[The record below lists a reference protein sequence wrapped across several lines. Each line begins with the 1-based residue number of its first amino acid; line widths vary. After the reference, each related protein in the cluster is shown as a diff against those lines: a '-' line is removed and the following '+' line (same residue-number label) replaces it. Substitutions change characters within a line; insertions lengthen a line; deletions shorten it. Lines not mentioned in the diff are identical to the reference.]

1 MSDGIN
7 FESLWN
13 TADVPLG
20 SLVLDIEQ
28 AHEDSWKPTD
38 LTKDKDYSVKQNAN
52 IVLRVDAFSES
63 WFRVQVLSWLKAVLS
78 RAKSSHLR
86 VTADSGFV
94 YHLAD
99 PKRVLRDIC
108 RDTKAKEWLEDAA
121 GIRSIY
127 MVTELWTLVDPKLEH
142 AGGKGSVYAGQVPVT
157 DGTTKYA
164 DAEGGHRSGSS
175 EEKNLTALGERIYKI
190 KFRKVKLRF
199 AVVPAA
205 AEKEQAGQA
214 DGEADSEETAAVKP
228 TMKMGARWKSLLV
241 SRGEGDDP
249 DGEGEVMVE
258 ADVEDDDE
266 GEEVGCGGEDAE
278 ESEGEYEEVEE
289 EVEEEEED
297 EEGEED
303 NIKPR
308 GKTEN

>member
-13 TADVPLG
+13 TTDVPLG

-38 LTKDKDYSVKQNAN
+38 LTRDKDYSVKQNAN
-52 IVLRVDAFSES
+52 IVLRVDASSES
-63 WFRVQVLSWLKAVLS
+63 WLRVQVLSWLKAVLS
-78 RAKSSHLR
+78 RAKSSRLC

-94 YHLAD
+94 YHLPD

-108 RDTKAKEWLEDAA
+108 RDPEAREWLEDAA

-127 MVTELWTLVDPKLEH
+127 MVTELWTLIDPKLEH
-142 AGGKGSVYAGQVPVT
+142 AGGKGSVYVGKAPVT

-164 DAEGGHRSGSS
+164 DGEGGHRSGSR
-175 EEKNLTALGERIYKI
+175 EEKKLTALGERIYKI
-190 KFRKVKLRF
+190 KFRRVKLRF
-199 AVVPAA
+199 AVVPAVV
-205 AEKEQAGQA
+205 GQEEA
-214 DGEADSEETAAVKP
+214 SKVDGEADSEKAATVKP
-228 TMKMGARWKSLLV
+228 TVKMGARWKSLLV
-241 SRGEGDDP
+241 SRGGGDDP
-249 DGEGEVMVE
+249 DGEGEIMVE
-258 ADVEDDDE
+258 ADVEDGDE
-266 GEEVGCGGEDAE
+266 EEEVGCGGE

-297 EEGEED
+297 EDEGEND
-303 NIKPR
+303 LKLR